1 MNKLRKPPPD
11 CRDYENMTNNEL
23 LESIHEIDLLLSH
36 LKVINTVSS
45 HYVAN
50 SGISESKEDLGN
62 VVAVFTDCIDM
73 YVARLEVATE
83 RALKE
88 YHDGWASA

>member
-1 MNKLRKPPPD
+1 MSKPREPPPD
-11 CRDYENMTNNEL
+11 CRDYENMTNNGL
-23 LESIHEIDLLLSH
+23 LETIHEIDLLLSH
-36 LKVINTVSS
+36 LKVVNTVSA

-50 SGISESKEDLGN
+50 SSDSENKNDMGN
-62 VVAVFTDCIDM
+62 VVSVFTDCIDM

-88 YHDGWASA
+88 YHARGQA

>member
-1 MNKLRKPPPD
+1 M
-11 CRDYENMTNNEL
+11 ET
-23 LESIHEIDLLLSH
+23 IHEIDLLLSH
-36 LKVINTVSS
+36 LKVINAVSS

-50 SGISESKEDLGN
+50 SGLSESKEDLGN
-62 VVAVFTDCIDM
+62 VVSVFTDCIGM

-88 YHDGWASA
+88 YHARGQV